1 MKHMR
6 VEALPKC
13 QHALRA
19 AGRNDD
25 GNYPTG
31 IQQARATQENGAR
44 RRHCALVGAEAAAA
58 MSLLLFLAAATA
70 PAQDIAIRSPSGNI
84 HCLISGEVRCDLAD
98 VASTLPRPQDCTLD
112 WGGAYGVGPTGPAA
126 ALCAGDTIR
135 DPEAR
140 VLGYGQSVRRA
151 GITCTSAK
159 DGMTCRNAEGHGF
172 TVSRLRQRIFRPAE
186 SNRP

>member
-1 MKHMR
+1 M
-6 VEALPKC
+6 
-13 QHALRA
+13 
-19 AGRNDD
+19 
-25 GNYPTG
+25 
-31 IQQARATQENGAR
+31 QENGAR
-44 RRHCALVGAEAAAA
+44 RRHCALVDAGAAAA
-58 MSLLLFLAAATA
+58 MSLLLFLAAAAA

-84 HCLISGEVRCDLAD
+84 HCLISAKTHGQAAGEVRCDLAD
-98 VASTLPRPQDCTLD
+98 VAPTLPRPRDCTLD
-112 WGGAYGVGPTGPAA
+112 WGGAYGVGTTGPAA
-126 ALCAGDTIR
+126 ALCVGDTIR

-159 DGMTCRNAEGHGF
+159 DGVTCRNAEGHGF